1 MQRKDSMLLGIV
13 LGLILPI
20 MAYVFTSYTDIIAQ
34 IMPRKPIGL
43 YVLALTGNMIAVWY
57 CYRNDCQQ
65 LGKGIVLVTFLSMLL
80 AVITKTVM
88 I

>member
-1 MQRKDSMLLGIV
+1 MLRKNSMLLGLI

-20 MAYVFTSYTDIIAQ
+20 IAYLLTQYTEVVIKLIPQ
-34 IMPRKPIGL
+34 KPLAL

-57 CYRNDCQQ
+57 CYRNDRQQ
-65 LGKGIVLVTFLSMLL
+65 LGKGFVLVTFLGMLL
-80 AVITKTVM
+80 AVITKTVV